1 MRAISVLLILAA
13 CGPAVQGGDDTGG
26 DDDAGVDDSPDAD
39 PNTVPAENA
48 AVYAHSESEL
58 YRVDPDTFT
67 VSLVAPFT
75 WPGIPDSMTDLA
87 IDKDGLMI
95 GISYTRVYQI
105 DATTAVCTLLSSDL
119 QGMFNGLSFVPA
131 GQVGFPEG
139 PDVLVGSR
147 NTDGKIF
154 SINPMTGAVVEV
166 GDMGHGYTSSGDIVS
181 VSGFGTVAT
190 VGAAFG
196 PDTLVRLAPV
206 TFDATPIGTDT
217 GYSDLWGIGFWK
229 GKVFGFAESGQFVL
243 VDTTT
248 GAGVFQETSE
258 PNWWGAAVT
267 TAAPIVD

>member
-1 MRAISVLLILAA
+1 MRALAALLFVCA
-13 CGPAVQGGDDTGG
+13 CGPSVMTSDDTGG
-26 DDDAGVDDSPDAD
+26 DDGSGGPDAGDIGE
-39 PNTVPAENA
+39 PAENA
-48 AVYAHSESEL
+48 AVYAHSSTEL

-75 WPGIPDSMTDLA
+75 WPGVSDTMTDLA
-87 IDKDGLMI
+87 IDKDGVMI
-95 GISYTRVYQI
+95 GISYTRVYRV
-105 DATTAVCTLLSSDL
+105 DATTAVCTLLSSNL

-131 GQVGFPEG
+131 GQVGFNEG

-154 SINPMTGAVVEV
+154 SIDPMTGQVAEV

-181 VSGFGTVAT
+181 VNGFGTVAT
-190 VGAAFG
+190 VGGTLG
-196 PDTLVRLAPV
+196 PDTLVMLAPV

-217 GYSDLWGIGFWK
+217 GWSDLWGVGFWK
-229 GKVFGFAESGQFVL
+229 GKVFGFAEAGDFVL
-243 VDTTT
+243 VDTTS
-248 GAGVFQETSE
+248 GAGTLQEVST